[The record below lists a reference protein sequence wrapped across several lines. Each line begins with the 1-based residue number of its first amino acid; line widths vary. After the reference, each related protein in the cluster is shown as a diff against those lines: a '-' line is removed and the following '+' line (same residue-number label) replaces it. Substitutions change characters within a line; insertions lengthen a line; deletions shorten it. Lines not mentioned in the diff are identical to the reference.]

1 MTIKVIKGAD
11 RSWRPF
17 RFPPR
22 VKSPAQAAAGFAGD
36 PAALQRAVADGF
48 QEGIDKGYREGLEQ
62 GREAGHREGFQRGVE
77 DGKALGL
84 EEGRQQGRRAFDEA
98 GRPLDR
104 LIEAFEGFRQEY
116 EQARREELLELV
128 QKVARQV
135 IRCELTLHP
144 TQLLTLAEEALNAM
158 PGDQEDVRIQLNP
171 EECARIRELAP
182 ERASRWALRPDSTLA
197 QGECR
202 IRSADSD
209 IDAGCEQR
217 LGACVERLREQL
229 SADSALPLPAG
240 DD

>member
-1 MTIKVIKGAD
+1 MTVKVIKGAD

-22 VKSPAQAAAGFAGD
+22 VKTPAQAAAGFADD

-84 EEGRQQGRRAFDEA
+84 EEGRQQGCRAFDEA
-98 GRPLDR
+98 GQPLDR

-144 TQLLTLAEEALNAM
+144 TQLLTLAEEALSAM
-158 PGDQEDVRIQLNP
+158 PGDQEDVRIHLNP

-182 ERASRWALRPDSTLA
+182 ERAAAWRLVPDEKLPL
-197 QGECR
+197 GECR
-202 IRSADSD
+202 VLTAQAEAD
-209 IDAGCEQR
+209 IGCQQR
-217 LGACVERLREQL
+217 L
-229 SADSALPLPAG
+229 DSCMETLAEHITAQG
-240 DD
+240 

>member
-1 MTIKVIKGAD
+1 MA
-11 RSWRPF
+11 SC
-17 RFPPR
+17 RFSCSANR
-22 VKSPAQAAAGFAGD
+22 RWNGD

-84 EEGRQQGRRAFDEA
+84 EDGRLQGRRAFDEA

-104 LIEAFEGFRQEY
+104 LIESFERFRAEY

-144 TQLLTLAEEALNAM
+144 TQLLTLAEEALTAM
-158 PGDQEDVRIQLNP
+158 PGDQEDVRIHLNP

-182 ERASRWALRPDSTLA
+182 ERAAAWRLVPDEKLAL
-197 QGECR
+197 GECR
-202 IRSADSD
+202 VLTAQAEAD
-209 IDAGCEQR
+209 IGCQQR
-217 LGACVERLREQL
+217 L
-229 SADSALPLPAG
+229 DSCMETLAEHITAQG
-240 DD
+240 

>member
-1 MTIKVIKGAD
+1 MTVKVIKGAD

-22 VKSPAQAAAGFAGD
+22 VKTPAQATADLAGD

-84 EEGRQQGRRAFDEA
+84 EEGRLQGRRAFDEA
-98 GRPLDR
+98 GQPLDR
-104 LIEAFEGFRQEY
+104 LIEAFDVFRQEY

-144 TQLLTLAEEALNAM
+144 TQLLTLAEEALSAM
-158 PGDQEDVRIQLNP
+158 PGDQEDVRIHLNP

-182 ERASRWALRPDSTLA
+182 ERAAAWRLVPDEKLAL
-197 QGECR
+197 GECR
-202 IRSADSD
+202 VLTAQAEAD
-209 IDAGCEQR
+209 IGCQQR
-217 LGACVERLREQL
+217 L
-229 SADSALPLPAG
+229 DSCMETLAEHITAQG
-240 DD
+240 

>member
-1 MTIKVIKGAD
+1 MAVKVIKGD
-11 RSWRPF
+11 GRSWRPF

-22 VKSPAQAAAGFAGD
+22 VKPQGPAAEGLAGD

-48 QEGIDKGYREGLEQ
+48 QEGLDKGYQQGLEQ

-84 EEGRQQGRRAFDEA
+84 EDGRLQGRRAFDEA
-98 GRPLDR
+98 GRPLER
-104 LIEAFEGFRQEY
+104 LIESFERFRAEY

-158 PGDQEDVRIQLNP
+158 PGEQDEVRIHLNP

-182 ERASRWALRPDSTLA
+182 ERAAAWRLVPDDKLAL
-197 QGECR
+197 GECR
-202 IRSADSD
+202 VLTAQAEAD
-209 IDAGCEQR
+209 IGCQQR
-217 LGACVERLREQL
+217 LDACMETLAEHITAQ
-229 SADSALPLPAG
+229 D
-240 DD
+240 

>member
-1 MTIKVIKGAD
+1 MTVKVIKGAD

-22 VKSPAQAAAGFAGD
+22 VKTPAQTAADLAGD

-84 EEGRQQGRRAFDEA
+84 EEGRLQGRRAFDEA
-98 GRPLDR
+98 GQPLDR

-182 ERASRWALRPDSTLA
+182 ERATAWRLVPDEKLAL
-197 QGECR
+197 GECR
-202 IRSADSD
+202 VLTAQAEAD
-209 IDAGCEQR
+209 IGCQQR
-217 LGACVERLREQL
+217 L
-229 SADSALPLPAG
+229 DSCMETLAEHITAQG
-240 DD
+240 

>member
-1 MTIKVIKGAD
+1 MTVKVIKGAD

-22 VKSPAQAAAGFAGD
+22 VKTPAQAAADLAGD

-84 EEGRQQGRRAFDEA
+84 EEGRLQGRRAFDEA

-158 PGDQEDVRIQLNP
+158 PGDQEDVRIHLNP

-182 ERASRWALRPDSTLA
+182 ERAAAWRLVPDEKLAL
-197 QGECR
+197 GECR
-202 IRSADSD
+202 VLTAQAEAD
-209 IDAGCEQR
+209 IGCQQR
-217 LGACVERLREQL
+217 L
-229 SADSALPLPAG
+229 DSCMETLAEHITAQG
-240 DD
+240 

>member
-1 MTIKVIKGAD
+1 MTVKVIKGAD

-22 VKSPAQAAAGFAGD
+22 VKTPAQAAAGFADD

-98 GRPLDR
+98 GQPLDR

-144 TQLLTLAEEALNAM
+144 TQLLTLAEEALSAM
-158 PGDQEDVRIQLNP
+158 PGDQEDVRIHLNP

-182 ERASRWALRPDSTLA
+182 ERAAAWRLVPDEKLAL
-197 QGECR
+197 GECR
-202 IRSADSD
+202 VLTAQAEAD
-209 IDAGCEQR
+209 IGCQQR
-217 LGACVERLREQL
+217 L
-229 SADSALPLPAG
+229 DSCMETLAEHITAQG
-240 DD
+240 